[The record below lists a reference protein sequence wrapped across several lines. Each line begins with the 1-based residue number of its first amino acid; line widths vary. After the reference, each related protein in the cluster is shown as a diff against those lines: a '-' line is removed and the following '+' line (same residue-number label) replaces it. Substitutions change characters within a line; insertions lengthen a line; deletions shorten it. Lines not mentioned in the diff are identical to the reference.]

1 MIEPLRVDL
10 WKIYAFKFFINLHFI
25 SAVLVPFFIDW
36 AGITFTQIM
45 ILQSWFMLWIF
56 ILEIPTGTLADYF
69 GRKNSLVL
77 ACIINIIAA
86 VVYAS
91 IPNFYVFLFGEFLWA
106 FSLALVSGSDEAF
119 VYDTLKKAKET
130 KRSKEVFAK
139 LESFG
144 LAGILTGAPLGSII
158 AAKLGLRMP
167 MLLLVVP
174 FTIAALVASTLREPK
189 ITKKAKQKKYITIL
203 KDGIRF
209 FSKNKILQ
217 ILTLDM
223 VVILSVGY
231 FMIWLYQPMLKQAGL
246 GIAYFGIVHASFVI
260 SQILIINNYRNLE
273 NLLRSKK
280 RLLFFTAFVTGI
292 MFIIGGLTTY
302 LPIVLLVI
310 IVGGGFALSR
320 RPLFI
325 SYMNKYI
332 PSQKR
337 ATVLSTISMFRR
349 LALVIANPIIGMLA
363 DWSLNCTLIIL
374 GVVALASSFIS
385 RIEEE
390 HLID

>member
-1 MIEPLRVDL
+1 LL
-10 WKIYAFKFFINLHFI
+10 
-25 SAVLVPFFIDW
+25 
-36 AGITFTQIM
+36 T
-45 ILQSWFMLWIF
+45 
-56 ILEIPTGTLADYF
+56 
-69 GRKNSLVL
+69 
-77 ACIINIIAA
+77 
-86 VVYAS
+86 
-91 IPNFYVFLFGEFLWA
+91 
-106 FSLALVSGSDEAF
+106 LVSGSDEAF